1 MSASSSVEWFASS
14 RVLIVAGKGGV
25 GKTTVGASVGVAA
38 ARSGLD
44 VLLVELEG
52 ASRLGRAFGAGPLGY
67 ADSEL
72 ERFHGGGRLRARH
85 LTARE
90 AMREYLDAGGMNR
103 ITGRLPRTGLVDL
116 VTSAAPGL
124 ADLVLLG
131 KIRQLEQKGEADL
144 IVVDAPASGHAV
156 GFLMAP
162 RGLARTAAS
171 GPVRHQADL
180 ALELLADEARCRVAL
195 VTLPEEGPVSEVI
208 ETGFTLEDEV
218 GVRLGPLVLNG
229 CWAPIDGLSDA
240 VEQAPAR
247 GRGAAAGAV
256 AAARFRLERLEAQTE
271 QIARLARELPLPQVR
286 LPFLFTPGVDRPGLD
301 RLATALAAGPVVA
314 SAPVSVPAPTV
325 G

>member
-1 MSASSSVEWFASS
+1 M
-14 RVLIVAGKGGV
+14 

-52 ASRLGRAFGAGPLGY
+52 DSRLGRPFGAGPLGY
-67 ADSEL
+67 APTEL
-72 ERFHGGGRLRARH
+72 ERFDGGGRLRARH

-90 AMREYLDAGGMNR
+90 AMRQYLDTGGINR
-103 ITGRLPRTGLVDL
+103 ITERLPRTGLVDL

-131 KIRQLEQKGEADL
+131 KIRQLEQRGEADL

-180 ALELLADEARCRVAL
+180 ALELLADHARCQVTL
-195 VTLPEEGPVSEVI
+195 VTTPEEGPVSEVI

-218 GVRLGPLVLNG
+218 GVRLGPLVVNG
-229 CWAPIDGLSDA
+229 CWDAVDGLAEA
-240 VEQAPAR
+240 VDRAPAR
-247 GRGAAAGAV
+247 PRGAGAASL
-256 AAARFRLERLEAQTE
+256 AAARFRLERLAAQAE
-271 QIARLARELPLPQVR
+271 QTARLARELPLPQVR
-286 LPFLFTPGVDRPGLD
+286 LPFLFTPGVDRVGLD
-301 RLATALAAGPVVA
+301 RLAAALAVAPAVPPTPTPTPTPAETPLPTATPTSTEAVV
-314 SAPVSVPAPTV
+314 
-325 G
+325 

>member
-1 MSASSSVEWFASS
+1 M
-14 RVLIVAGKGGV
+14 

-52 ASRLGRAFGAGPLGY
+52 DSRLGRPFGAGVLGY
-67 ADSEL
+67 AACEL
-72 ERFHGGGRLRARH
+72 ERFEGGGRLRARH

-90 AMREYLDAGGMNR
+90 AMREYLDAGGTNR

-162 RGLARTAAS
+162 RGLARAAAS
-171 GPVRHQADL
+171 GPVRHQAEL
-180 ALELLADEARCRVAL
+180 ALELLADEDRCQVAL

-208 ETGFTLEDEV
+208 ETGFILEDAV
-218 GVRLGPLVLNG
+218 GVRLGPVVVNG
-229 CWAPIDGLSDA
+229 CWAPVDGL
-240 VEQAPAR
+240 
-247 GRGAAAGAV
+247 AGAV
-256 AAARFRLERLEAQTE
+256 DRARGATTAPMAAARFRLERLAAQAE
-271 QIARLARELPLPQVR
+271 QTTRLARELPLAQVR

-301 RLATALAAGPVVA
+301 RLAEALAVGPVVPSA
-314 SAPVSVPAPTV
+314 SASTSASTSASASASASTSTSTSTSTSAST
-325 G
+325 GTAG

>member
-1 MSASSSVEWFASS
+1 M
-14 RVLIVAGKGGV
+14 

-44 VLLVELEG
+44 VLLIELEG
-52 ASRLGRAFGAGPLGY
+52 DSRLGRPFGAGPLGY
-67 ADSEL
+67 AATEL
-72 ERFHGGGRLRARH
+72 ERFDGGGRLRARH

-90 AMREYLDAGGMNR
+90 AMREYLDAGGINR

-131 KIRQLEQKGEADL
+131 KIRQLEQRGEADL

-156 GFLMAP
+156 GLLMAP

-180 ALELLADEARCRVAL
+180 ALELLADEARCQVTL
-195 VTLPEEGPVSEVI
+195 VTLPEEGPVSEVV

-218 GVRLGPLVLNG
+218 GVRLGPVVVNG
-229 CWAPIDGLSDA
+229 CWAPVDGLADA
-240 VEQAPAR
+240 VGRAPAKP
-247 GRGAAAGAV
+247 RGAAAAPV
-256 AAARFRLERLEAQTE
+256 AAARFRLERLAAQAE
-271 QIARLARELPLPQVR
+271 QTVRLARELPLAQVR
-286 LPFLFTPGVDRPGLD
+286 LPFLFTPGVDRAGLD
-301 RLATALAAGPVVA
+301 RLADAVA
-314 SAPVSVPAPTV
+314 SAPTIPSATPAGPASTAPPAPEPDEAV
-325 G
+325 V

>member
-1 MSASSSVEWFASS
+1 M
-14 RVLIVAGKGGV
+14 

-52 ASRLGRAFGAGPLGY
+52 DSHLARPFGAGPLGY
-67 ADSEL
+67 AAAEL
-72 ERFHGGGRLRARH
+72 ERFDGGGRLRARH

-90 AMREYLDAGGMNR
+90 AMRQYLDAGGINR
-103 ITGRLPRTGLVDL
+103 ITERLPRTGLVDL

-131 KIRQLEQKGEADL
+131 KIRQLEQRGEADL

-180 ALELLADEARCRVAL
+180 ALELLADHARCQVAL
-195 VTLPEEGPVSEVI
+195 VTTPEEGPVSEVI

-218 GVRLGPLVLNG
+218 GVRLGPLVVNG
-229 CWAPIDGLSDA
+229 CWAAVDGLAEA
-240 VEQAPAR
+240 VGRAPAR
-247 GRGAAAGAV
+247 PRGAGAV
-256 AAARFRLERLEAQTE
+256 SLAAARFRLERLAAQAE
-271 QIARLARELPLPQVR
+271 QTARLARELPLPQVR
-286 LPFLFTPGVDRPGLD
+286 LPFLFAPGVDRAGLD
-301 RLATALAAGPVVA
+301 RLAAALAVA
-314 SAPVSVPAPTV
+314 PSVPSAPTV
-325 G
+325 TSVATGAPAATGAEAVV

>member
-1 MSASSSVEWFASS
+1 M
-14 RVLIVAGKGGV
+14 

-52 ASRLGRAFGAGPLGY
+52 DSHLGRPFGAGQLGY
-67 ADSEL
+67 AATEL
-72 ERFHGGGRLRARH
+72 ERFDGGGRLRARH

-90 AMREYLDAGGMNR
+90 AMRQYLDAGGINR
-103 ITGRLPRTGLVDL
+103 ITERLPRTGLVDL

-131 KIRQLEQKGEADL
+131 KIRQLEQRGEADL

-180 ALELLADEARCRVAL
+180 ALELLADQARCQVTL
-195 VTLPEEGPVSEVI
+195 VTMPEEGPVSEVI
-208 ETGFTLEDEV
+208 ETGFALEDEV
-218 GVRLGPLVLNG
+218 GVRLGPLVVNG
-229 CWAPIDGLSDA
+229 CLAAVDGLAEA
-240 VEQAPAR
+240 VAQAPAR
-247 GRGAAAGAV
+247 PRGAGAASL
-256 AAARFRLERLEAQTE
+256 AAARFRLERLASQADQT
-271 QIARLARELPLPQVR
+271 ARLARELPLPQVR
-286 LPFLFTPGVDRPGLD
+286 LPFLFTPGVDRAGLD
-301 RLATALAAGPVVA
+301 RLAAALAVAPAVPSAAAPSPTATPAATATEAVV
-314 SAPVSVPAPTV
+314 
-325 G
+325 

>member
-1 MSASSSVEWFASS
+1 M
-14 RVLIVAGKGGV
+14 

-52 ASRLGRAFGAGPLGY
+52 DSRLGRPFGAGPLGY
-67 ADSEL
+67 AATEL
-72 ERFHGGGRLRARH
+72 ERFDGGGRLRARH

-90 AMREYLDAGGMNR
+90 AMREYLDAGGINR

-124 ADLVLLG
+124 GDLVLLG

-156 GFLMAP
+156 GLLMAP
-162 RGLARTAAS
+162 QGLARTAAS

-180 ALELLADEARCRVAL
+180 ALELLADEARCQVVL

-218 GVRLGPLVLNG
+218 GVRLGPVVVNG
-229 CWAPIDGLSDA
+229 CWAAVDGLAEAADR
-240 VEQAPAR
+240 APAR
-247 GRGAAAGAV
+247 PRGAGAASV
-256 AAARFRLERLEAQTE
+256 AAARFRLERLAAQTG
-271 QIARLARELPLPQVR
+271 QTARLAKELPLPQVR
-286 LPFLFTPGVDRPGLD
+286 LPFLFTPGVDRAGLD
-301 RLATALAAGPVVA
+301 ELAAALAVAPAVPSA
-314 SAPVSVPAPTV
+314 SASASASTGRSPSTEAV